1 MCVYNEKKNWCV
13 NVKKCFKLWVSK
25 QSSVSVFNATF
36 FCAAIFVPWKWKWYV
51 HTYIHTYLICV
62 LVFIHSYK
70 QTYKEFNWKK
80 NHFVSDRR
88 PVVRKP
94 SNFQRFN
101 VDTLLY
107 YVEMFIHKYIR
118 TFNIDDGITHKSA
131 HAYTNNTN
139 TGKPH
144 ARTFARTTYVEAN
157 EYVRMY
163 VYLSVCLGT

>member
-1 MCVYNEKKNWCV
+1 MC
-13 NVKKCFKLWVSK
+13 L
-25 QSSVSVFNATF
+25 
-36 FCAAIFVPWKWKWYV
+36 
-51 HTYIHTYLICV
+51 YIHTNKRIKNLTEKRIT
-62 LVFIHSYK
+62 SY
-70 QTYKEFNWKK
+70 QI
-80 NHFVSDRR
+80 
-88 PVVRKP
+88 VVPLFANP